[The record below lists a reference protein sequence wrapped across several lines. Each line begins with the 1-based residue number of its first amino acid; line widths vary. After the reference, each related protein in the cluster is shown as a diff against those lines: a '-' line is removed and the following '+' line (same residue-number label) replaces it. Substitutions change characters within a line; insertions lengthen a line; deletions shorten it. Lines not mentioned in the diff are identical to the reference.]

1 MKLNF
6 LISCSLIPSFLEL
19 TYLMPSVLIFSF
31 LSLSFLKLNFLISF
45 CLFDTDV
52 WEVTR
57 PR

>member
-31 LSLSFLKLNFLISF
+31 MEVEFLDSFLFV
-45 CLFDTDV
+45 DTDV

-57 PR
+57 LR